1 MNATAQAKPAKRVS
15 VNGVVI
21 SRAAIAQE
29 TQHHPASNP
38 FDAMRE
44 ATAALVIRELLVQEA
59 HRLGIKP
66 VPEADPEGRLE
77 TEEEALVRALVAQEV
92 KVPEADEAAC
102 LRFFEQN
109 RARFRSQDLYE
120 ARHILLPAAPVD
132 VAAREAAAELARS
145 IIAELAEAPDR
156 FAALAALHSVCPSGK
171 VGGSL
176 GQIGRG
182 QTVPEFEAALA
193 AMAVG
198 SVGPEPVE
206 SRYGFH
212 VIALDRRIE
221 GRDLPYELVRAR
233 IADWLNEK
241 VRRAAIG
248 QYVSILAGRAVIVGV
263 ALNASASPLVR

>member
-1 MNATAQAKPAKRVS
+1 MAAANQAKLAKRVS
-15 VNGVVI
+15 VNGAVI

-29 TQHHPASNP
+29 TQHHPANNP

-44 ATAALVIRELLVQEA
+44 ATTALVIRELLLQEA
-59 HRLGIKP
+59 HRLGIRP
-66 VPEADPEGRLE
+66 VPETDPDGRLE
-77 TEEEALVRALVAQEV
+77 TEEEALVRVLVEQEV

-102 LRFFEQN
+102 RRFFEQN
-109 RARFRSQDLYE
+109 RARFRSEDLYE

-193 AMAVG
+193 AMADG
-198 SVGPEPVE
+198 SVRPEPVE
-206 SRYGFH
+206 TRYGFH

-221 GRDLPYELVRAR
+221 GRDLPYELVRDQ
-233 IADWLNEK
+233 IAGWLNDK
-241 VRRAAIG
+241 VRRAAIR
-248 QYVSILAGRAVIVGV
+248 QYVSILAGRAEIVG
-263 ALNASASPLVR
+263 AMLYASPSPLVQ